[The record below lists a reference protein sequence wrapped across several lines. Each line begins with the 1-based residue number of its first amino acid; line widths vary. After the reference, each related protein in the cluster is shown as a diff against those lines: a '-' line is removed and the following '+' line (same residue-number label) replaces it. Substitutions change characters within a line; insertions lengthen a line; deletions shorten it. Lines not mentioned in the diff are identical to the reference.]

1 MWKGAA
7 EMQLE
12 TLRYLVAVEE
22 YGSTRRASENLNTS
36 YQNVSRVLRQA
47 EEELGAALFVRTSKG
62 MVPTDEGRLAVD
74 SAREMLKIYDRMLEQ
89 FQFRAED
96 KAHDRG
102 RNISGKLELA
112 SSIAVS
118 NGFINDLLLEFSSQY
133 PKIRVKTSEEDA
145 YLPVS
150 EDRGQLYFVPR
161 MTKDVYNSPYLTI
174 PLLKDR
180 MVMLVK
186 KDSALNKQHSVSLK
200 RIAKL
205 PMVLVAKD
213 NWEESIF
220 GHILKEHD
228 ALPENPIFISSV
240 IGFQKYVA
248 SGQYA
253 GLSTEIIACKLM
265 SDKRKTCEIIP
276 IRDKDIEIYH
286 CLVIRQPEA
295 LSRVEQCFVD
305 FIKEYFHIT

>member
-1 MWKGAA
+1 
-7 EMQLE
+7 MQLE
-12 TLRYLVAVEE
+12 TLRYLVAVEA
-22 YGSTRRASENLNTS
+22 YGSTRRASESLNTS

-47 EEELGAALFVRTSKG
+47 EEELGAPLFVRTSKG
-62 MVPTDEGRLAVD
+62 MVPTEEGRLAIA
-74 SAREMLKIYDRMLEQ
+74 SAREMLRIYDGMLEQ
-89 FQFRAED
+89 LQLRAETSPQERP
-96 KAHDRG
+96 KH
-102 RNISGKLELA
+102 ISGKLHLA

-118 NGFINDLLLEFSSQY
+118 NGFVNDLLLEFASQY
-133 PKIRVKTSEEDA
+133 PKIRVNTSEEDA

-150 EDRGQLYFVPR
+150 EERGQLYFVPR
-161 MTKDVYNSPYLTI
+161 MAQDVESSPYLTI

-205 PMVLVAKD
+205 PLVLVAKD
-213 NWEESIF
+213 DWEESIF
-220 GHILKEHD
+220 GHILKEHQ

-253 GLSTEIIACKLM
+253 GLSTEIISCKLM
-265 SDKRKTCEIIP
+265 SDKRKTFEIIP
-276 IRDKDIEIYH
+276 IRDKGMEIYH
-286 CLVIRQPEA
+286 CLLIRQPET